1 MKERVHK
8 VIYYSSLLGII
19 GMAYYL
25 FGKYTG
31 LYIPCVFRLVTGFYC
46 PGCGST
52 RLAAALIEGR
62 LTAAFRSNE
71 ALFLMLPILAIFLIK
86 YLIRYIKGMQ
96 RSTTKTEKIVTG
108 IMLVGVIAFGIMR
121 NIPYFSYLRP

>member
-8 VIYYSSLLGII
+8 VIYYSTLIGIL

-31 LYIPCVFRLVTGFYC
+31 LYIPCVFRLVTGLYC

-62 LTAAFRSNE
+62 FMAAFRSNE
-71 ALFLMLPILAIFLIK
+71 ALFLILPFLTIIFIK
-86 YLIRYIKGMQ
+86 YLIRYIKGIQ
-96 RSTTKTEKIVTG
+96 RSTTRTEKIVTG
-108 IMLVGVIAFGIMR
+108 IMLAGVIAFGIMR

>member
-8 VIYYSSLLGII
+8 VIYYSTLIGIL

-62 LTAAFRSNE
+62 FMTAFRSNE
-71 ALFLMLPILAIFLIK
+71 ALFLILPFLTIIFIK
-86 YLIRYIKGMQ
+86 YLIRYIKGIQ
-96 RSTTKTEKIVTG
+96 RSTTRTEKIVTG
-108 IMLVGVIAFGIMR
+108 IMLAGVIAFGIMR

>member
-1 MKERVHK
+1 MKERVHN
-8 VIYYSSLLGII
+8 VIYYSSLIGILG
-19 GMAYYL
+19 MVYYL

-52 RLAAALIEGR
+52 RLAVALIGGR
-62 LTAAFRSNE
+62 FMAAFRSNE
-71 ALFLMLPILAIFLIK
+71 ALFLILPFLTIIFIK
-86 YLIRYIKGMQ
+86 YLIRYIKGIQ
-96 RSTTKTEKIVTG
+96 RSTTRTEKIVTG
-108 IMLVGVIAFGIMR
+108 IMLAGVIVFGIMR